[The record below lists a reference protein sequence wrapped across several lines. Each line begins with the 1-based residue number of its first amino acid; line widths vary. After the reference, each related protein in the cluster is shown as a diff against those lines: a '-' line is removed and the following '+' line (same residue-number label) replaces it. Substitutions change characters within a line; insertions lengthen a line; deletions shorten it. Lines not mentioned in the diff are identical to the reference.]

1 MHFYRVFSNFLNFFY
16 SSINFFKSVVV
27 FSLFVQFL
35 LAGLCFRLCQVIH
48 VFLQSLKALADLPDP
63 IPVVHTQSIN
73 TENIYKDYPPSN

>member
-1 MHFYRVFSNFLNFFY
+1 MHFIGFFLKKFSLFY
-16 SSINFFKSVVV
+16 SSIKFFKSVVV

-63 IPVVHTQSIN
+63 IQVVHTQSIN
-73 TENIYKDYPPSN
+73 TESVYKDYPPSN